1 MEYNEEKVDEMA
13 LALLYLT
20 SFEDHG
26 IKRAWKG
33 IDWEVSDRLFQKGYI
48 HNPKSKA
55 KSVVFTEEGYK
66 LCQQLFEKHFGIPEN
81 RGK

>member
-26 IKRAWKG
+26 IMRTWKG
-33 IDWEVSDRLFQKGYI
+33 RDWEVSDRLFQKTYI
-48 HNPKSKA
+48 QNPKGKV
-55 KSVVFTEEGYK
+55 KSVVFTEEGFK
-66 LCQQLFEKHFGIPEN
+66 LCQQLFEKHFDIP
-81 RGK
+81 